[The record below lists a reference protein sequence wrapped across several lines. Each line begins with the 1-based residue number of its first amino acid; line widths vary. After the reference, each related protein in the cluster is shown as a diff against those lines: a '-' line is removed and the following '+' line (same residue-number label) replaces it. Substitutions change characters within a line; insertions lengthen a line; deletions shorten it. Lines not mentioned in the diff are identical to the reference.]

1 MFPFSRKRTPP
12 LKRGQESDHN
22 QTRGVTRMQHKSHRS
37 HVMEPHQLNATWSRN
52 LRRNKNKK
60 IVPPRT
66 RLKEKEENHGRAGV
80 EHDNRT
86 HTSLRMHQ
94 RSKEL
99 DTVARNPRR
108 WMQILSILTIPIR
121 AYSQDALSNDT
132 AKSLGIVNNIESI

>member
-1 MFPFSRKRTPP
+1 MT
-12 LKRGQESDHN
+12 LIE
-22 QTRGVTRMQHKSHRS
+22 HKSHQV
-37 HVMEPHQLNATWSRN
+37 HVVEPYRLNAAWSRN
-52 LRRNKNKK
+52 LRRNRNNK

-66 RLKEKEENHGRAGV
+66 RLKGKEEKHGRAGV
-80 EHDNRT
+80 VHDDST
-86 HTSLRMHQ
+86 HTSSRTHQ